1 MVQLAVFDKRQ
12 VSLLE
17 LKYVCLFDNGNPET
31 RTMTVMSS
39 FL

>member
-17 LKYVCLFDNGNPET
+17 FRALKYAYLTTEILKLGP
-31 RTMTVMSS
+31 
-39 FL
+39 